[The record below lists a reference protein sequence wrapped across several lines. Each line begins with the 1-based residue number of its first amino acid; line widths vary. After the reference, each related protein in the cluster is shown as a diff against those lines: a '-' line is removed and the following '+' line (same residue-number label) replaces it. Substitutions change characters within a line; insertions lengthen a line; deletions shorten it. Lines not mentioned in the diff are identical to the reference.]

1 MKKITFEISNE
12 AYILLLNIYENN
24 IIDFRNTNSDEFI
37 DNIGLIDELL
47 KFGLVDG
54 IWDAQYLSFKVS
66 DFGKRILQ
74 NI

>member
-66 DFGKRILQ
+66 DF
-74 NI
+74 

>member
-12 AYILLLNIYENN
+12 ASLLLLNIYENN

-66 DFGKRILQ
+66 DFGKRIL
-74 NI
+74 